1 MDKRD
6 SHNPRT
12 KPKLSFF
19 GQRKPDKLGP
29 RRQRF
34 EEETALKEEEE
45 NQSLHTVEAMLEE
58 IQSMAHTKLV
68 KDRDKKGE
76 TNKKGFF
83 PIISKTF
90 WVGRIFT

>member
-1 MDKRD
+1 MSGQKPYFTFITQFWTLDKRD

-45 NQSLHTVEAMLEE
+45 NQSLHTVEAMLKE
-58 IQSMAHTKLV
+58 I
-68 KDRDKKGE
+68 
-76 TNKKGFF
+76 
-83 PIISKTF
+83 
-90 WVGRIFT
+90 